1 MLDQPC
7 AHCGELIPKP
17 ASSAPRT
24 YCGRQCADDHR
35 RELRMERQALKRAS
49 HEANVAAYESW
60 LQARRKRLA
69 RLERMTA

>member
-17 ASSAPRT
+17 ANSAPRT
-24 YCGRQCADDHR
+24 YCGRQCAYDHR
-35 RELRMERQALKRAS
+35 RELRMERRAVS
-49 HEANVAAYESW
+49 RATHEANVAGEARF
-60 LQARRKRLA
+60 QAERRKRQA